1 MNEPLKSGWFE
12 VDQMFRFVNSLC
24 SWDGCREPVAAPDV
38 IEVKISSL
46 YCRDH
51 AKLAVTDAVNSG
63 SWERFVSFPEIKT

>member
-24 SWDGCREPVAAPDV
+24 SWDQCREPVAAPDV
-38 IEVKISSL
+38 IEVTPFSL

-51 AKLAVTDAVNSG
+51 AGEPDATKNV
-63 SWERFVSFPEIKT
+63 WFKEVRR